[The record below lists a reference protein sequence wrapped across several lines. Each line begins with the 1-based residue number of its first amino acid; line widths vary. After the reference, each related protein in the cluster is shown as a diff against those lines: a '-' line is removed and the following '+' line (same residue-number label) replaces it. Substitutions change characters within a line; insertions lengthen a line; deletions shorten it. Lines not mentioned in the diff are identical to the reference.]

1 MVKQQLDCNTD
12 LGKKG
17 YGVNINKLTN
27 PTNCNSSNVNNSRST
42 IGQLEEI
49 FKETSNIN
57 SRKTMGS
64 DNKSWSEYSNIL
76 GQNNNQS
83 NLSGTIPLDSGTQ
96 MGKNNYDAYHDKSN
110 LFDDPTMLDN
120 KLNDLDDHFFLA
132 LENFKDSFVRFIQN
146 PKYTENQKIYRRDKD
161 AIVKYEQEAFLLD
174 NDIQVSYDKIN
185 SLIKEQDKKNAIAK
199 KTNNDLMNKMKNT
212 NSSDSSVHQM
222 IGDKEYEYRII
233 YTKSALFIAG
243 SVGLIV
249 YALKAFKTNR
259 N

>member
-17 YGVNINKLTN
+17 YNVEINKLTN
-27 PTNCNSSNVNNSRST
+27 PTNCKSSSVRNSKST
-42 IGQLEEI
+42 VGQLEEI
-49 FKETSNIN
+49 FKETANIN

-76 GQNNNQS
+76 GRNNNQT

-96 MGKNNYDAYHDKSN
+96 MGKDGYDAYHNKTQ
-110 LFDDPTMLDN
+110 LFDDPTVLEN

-146 PKYTENQKIYRRDKD
+146 PKYAENQKMYRRDKD
-161 AIVKYEQEAFLLD
+161 AIIKYEQEAFLLD

-185 SLIKEQDKKNAIAK
+185 NLIKEQDKKNTIAK
-199 KTNNDLMNKMKNT
+199 QKNIDLMNKYKNT

-249 YALKAFKTNR
+249 YVLKAFKTNR